1 MVGLAAVFSLDVRD
15 QDWDVNHIAVVVDE
29 EKFEEIVGVPVLIQL
44 QAVNQLRQIKL
55 ALGFHSV
62 ADVIDPVHFFRRQL
76 ADEQLVRQVFE
87 AIKAAINV
95 VLRQLQIQ
103 TVPNAKLVIDFM
115 EADSELDPIVGLDH
129 LSGRSLVVDPGYT
142 SFEAI
147 VWVERVRLR
156 QIRPHCDLLVEL
168 AGH

>member
-15 QDWDVNHIAVVVDE
+15 QDWDVNHVAVVVDE
-29 EKFEEIVGVPVLIQL
+29 EKFEEKVGVPVLIQL

-62 ADVIDPVHFFRRQL
+62 ADVIDPVHFFCRQL

-103 TVPNAKLVIDFM
+103 TVPDAKLVVDFM
-115 EADSELDPIVGLDH
+115 EADSELDPVVSLDH
-129 LSGRSLVVDPGYT
+129 LSGRSLVVDPRYT

-147 VWVERVRLR
+147 VWVEQVRL
-156 QIRPHCDLLVEL
+156 
-168 AGH
+168 G